1 MVDRIIPRYV
11 SEQTNAPIEL
21 GYRNTEIF
29 SNGKTINGRGWAQ
42 LHLGLREH
50 VVVTVEVEDYFDAA
64 SILYSSA
71 DLMLKLEGASHPT
84 AVISTQTRTTDEKCE
99 LKLVARSGTFELCR
113 DRRIRLKSAILHLV
127 SFPAF
132 VCLCENSPDFLFE
145 EGGKHQRLGRIVL
158 AHKEWL
164 IEIQELPHTRE
175 IVKQLKSD
183 GGSGI
188 THVVKVDRCD
198 GKSFPISALWRVIG
212 DLHRFLSFARGQWT
226 SIFGPVGYDAGNAL
240 VYESWGTLL
249 SAPWQSGYAWL
260 DVHHGE
266 CLAEAYSGFVTT
278 LHNKL
283 LGEAVSTALYWY
295 LRSNRG
301 GDGAGI
307 DSGLILSQSALE
319 RLSVAILSSSGSTIP
334 NSAAEKIRAACL
346 ELGIPIKLPPHL
358 KELQKAK
365 RADPK
370 LSDAV
375 AMIVCVRNELVHPKR
390 RMAVKITPLIV
401 PCWQLAQWYIEM
413 FLLKLSG
420 YNGRYSNRLKAK
432 WVGEV
437 ESVPWADE
445 HRRSRK
451 AT

>member
-21 GYRNTEIF
+21 GCRNAEIF

-164 IEIQELPHTRE
+164 IEIQELPRTRE

-226 SIFGPVGYDAGNAL
+226 SIFGPAGYDAGNAS
-240 VYESWGTLL
+240 VY
-249 SAPWQSGYAWL
+249 
-260 DVHHGE
+260 DHGE
-266 CLAEAYSGFVTT
+266 HFFQLRDSLDTHGWTSITENVSRKRILASLPRFITSCWARRFRPRYIGICAAT
-278 LHNKL
+278 
-283 LGEAVSTALYWY
+283 
-295 LRSNRG
+295 
-301 GDGAGI
+301 GAGTARASI
-307 DSGLILSQSALE
+307 
-319 RLSVAILSSSGSTIP
+319 
-334 NSAAEKIRAACL
+334 AA
-346 ELGIPIKLPPHL
+346 
-358 KELQKAK
+358 
-365 RADPK
+365 
-370 LSDAV
+370 
-375 AMIVCVRNELVHPKR
+375 
-390 RMAVKITPLIV
+390 
-401 PCWQLAQWYIEM
+401 
-413 FLLKLSG
+413 
-420 YNGRYSNRLKAK
+420 
-432 WVGEV
+432 
-437 ESVPWADE
+437 
-445 HRRSRK
+445 
-451 AT
+451 